1 MTAYPEDT
9 PVLVRFPL
17 PGQSSTDRDS
27 WPWLRGTITAVC
39 GEDEWQ
45 VIVTDPGWSRTAL
58 TPWPTGTP
66 ARLGP
71 DDQHEP

>member
-45 VIVTDPGWSRTAL
+45 VIVTDPRMEQN
-58 TPWPTGTP
+58 GTYP
-66 ARLGP
+66 LAHRDASELRHRGGQLG
-71 DDQHEP
+71 

>member
-45 VIVTDPGWSRTAL
+45 VIVTDPRL
-58 TPWPTGTP
+58 EQNGTYP
-66 ARLGP
+66 LAYRDASELRHRGGQLG
-71 DDQHEP
+71 